1 MYEERLKELGMTP
14 NEVSI
19 YVLLL
24 KQDAMGPSEI
34 AEKLGLHRGYVYDAL
49 ERMQEK
55 GVVNSILKNNR
66 KFFQVTSP
74 ENLVELLKLRLEN
87 FERIIPDLMKMREAK
102 KEDTRV
108 ELHKGKRVYRTLLKD
123 IISTLRQDDEV
134 YLIGIDENVLLT
146 EVEPLYLRQYLN
158 IIKKRNIKERIIV
171 RSGSKKIRNP
181 NLQYREL
188 DERYIGKTAQI
199 IYGNKVA
206 NVILGSP
213 YYLVMI
219 ENKEVAE
226 TNRKQ
231 FELLWKVAH

>member
-1 MYEERLKELGMTP
+1 MHEERLKELGLTQ
-14 NEVSI
+14 NEVSM
-19 YVLLL
+19 YLLL
-24 KQDAMGPSEI
+24 LRQDAMSPSEI

-55 GVVNSILKNNR
+55 GAVNSMLKNNR
-66 KFFQVTSP
+66 RFFQATSP
-74 ENLVELLKLRLEN
+74 ENLVEMLKLRLEN
-87 FERIIPDLMKMREAK
+87 FERIVPELMKMREAK

-123 IISTLRQDDEV
+123 IISTVRQDEEV
-134 YLIGIDENVLLT
+134 YLIGIDENALLT

-158 IIKKRNIKERIIV
+158 IIKKRNIRERSII

-188 DERYIGKTAQI
+188 DGRYIGKTAQL

-213 YYLVMI
+213 YYLVLI
-219 ENKEVAE
+219 ENKDVAE

-231 FELLWKVAH
+231 FELLWKVAN